1 MNKPI
6 WSRPRLSLLE
16 AILAAEEDSG
26 GKALRADF
34 EFHGSA
40 PAHFEIQ
47 VLSAGGHKLTR
58 YDLDPRT
65 ARVQATHE
73 EVLENLAAPITPEE
87 LRRSP
92 TTLTHAIAL
101 AQAMSGG
108 HACSAGVDRR
118 GGGEIEYRIETLNFD
133 GTSHK
138 LRVSGADG
146 SVREEDRER

>member
-16 AILAAEEDSG
+16 AILAAEEDCG
-26 GKALRADF
+26 GKAMSAEF

-40 PAHFEIQ
+40 PAHFEVE
-47 VLSAGGHKLTR
+47 VLSAGGRKLTR

-65 ARVQATHE
+65 AQVRATHDE
-73 EVLENLAAPITPEE
+73 GLEKLVPPITPEE
-87 LRRSP
+87 LRQSP

-101 AQAMSGG
+101 AQAKSGG
-108 HACSAGVDRR
+108 HACSAGVGRR
-118 GGGEIEYRIETLNFD
+118 GGGEIEYRIETVDFD

-138 LRVSGADG
+138 VRVSATDG
-146 SVREEDRER
+146 TVREENP